1 MKKILIL
8 RGLPA
13 SGKSSFCEDFIKKN
27 PTYKR
32 MSRDLFREMLL
43 DISYGQD
50 IEKFITK
57 QSEIILEALLRKG
70 YNVVIDNVNLSQKYC
85 NDILTTAAKIGDVQ
99 VEEKFFDTPL
109 KTCIERDSKRTKKVG
124 EEVIQSFYDRY
135 LKRNNLKKI
144 EPIYFPKP
152 SVNKLTQDPML
163 PSAIICD
170 LDGTLALFGDKNPFD
185 RDFEN
190 DEVSVPVRDIIEK
203 FGDEYGDDDF
213 SYEII
218 FFSGRDEKFKD
229 QTIEF
234 LKKHISHRISY
245 QLYMRPTGDQRKDSI
260 LKKEMF
266 EKYIKD
272 TYYVQFVI
280 DDRLQVLRECWW
292 EMGLFVLNVNQGLK
306 EF

>member
-13 SGKSSFCEDFIKKN
+13 SGKSTFCADFIKKN

-43 DISYGQD
+43 DASYGQD
-50 IEKFITK
+50 IEKFITI
-57 QSEIILEALLRKG
+57 QSEIMLEALLRRH
-70 YNVVIDNVNLSQKYC
+70 YNVIIDNVNLSQKYC
-85 NDILTTAAKIGDVQ
+85 NDILEIAQKVGDVQ

-109 KTCIERDSKRTKKVG
+109 KECIERDSKREKKVG
-124 EEVIQSFYDRY
+124 EKIIQSFYDRY
-135 LKRNNLKKI
+135 IKRNNLKKI
-144 EPIYFPKP
+144 EKVYFPP
-152 SVNKLTQDPML
+152 VTINKIEQDSML

-190 DEVSVPVRDIIEK
+190 DEINVPVRDIIEK
-203 FGDEYGDDDF
+203 FGNEYGDDDF

-229 QTIEF
+229 QTIKF
-234 LKKHISHRISY
+234 LKKHINSKISY

-260 LKKEMF
+260 LKREMF
-266 EKYIKD
+266 ERYIKD
-272 TYYVQFVI
+272 KYYIEFVI

-292 EMGLFVLNVNQGLK
+292 ELGLFVLNVNQGLR